1 MNISNE
7 HFCALLKYVK
17 AIEAPDALRDAGVIN
32 DEQMRFFTDL
42 ALEKLYSYV
51 KNEILEES
59 DGK

>member
-1 MNISNE
+1 MENE

-17 AIEAPDALRDAGVIN
+17 AIEAPAALRDAGVIN
-32 DEQMRFFTDL
+32 DEKMRFFTDL

-51 KNEILEES
+51 KHEILEDS